1 VSSLKIHFLISVT
14 ILFDYSSENFLFFNL
29 KNVEIIFSVVYI
41 PPESSIYSDLE
52 LFDNLEDK
60 IQSLKPMFENSSFCI
75 SGDFN
80 AKTKTLSDI
89 IQFDR
94 YNVGDILENVDVDFD
109 PREKLFA
116 LNFYFYFEE
125 NILKEVDWFPYLG
138 VRFSSNGKFD
148 KARNHLI
155 DQAR

>member
-1 VSSLKIHFLISVT
+1 MSSLKIHFLISVT

-94 YNVGDILENVDVDFD
+94 YNVGDIFENVDVDFD
-109 PREKLFA
+109 SRENVLA
-116 LNFYFYFEE
+116 LNFHV
-125 NILKEVDWFPYLG
+125 N
-138 VRFSSNGKFD
+138 RFFHKMPQ
-148 KARNHLI
+148 L
-155 DQAR
+155 

>member
-1 VSSLKIHFLISVT
+1 MSSLKIHFLISVT

-29 KNVEIIFSVVYI
+29 KNVEIIFSFVYI

-80 AKTKTLSDI
+80 AKPKHCQISFNLTDI
-89 IQFDR
+89 IVCAKF
-94 YNVGDILENVDVDFD
+94 LL
-109 PREKLFA
+109 LF
-116 LNFYFYFEE
+116 
-125 NILKEVDWFPYLG
+125 
-138 VRFSSNGKFD
+138 
-148 KARNHLI
+148 
-155 DQAR
+155 